1 MCRGRYLLQVLKLER
16 LLEQRT
22 WRSAVYTSAGR
33 RGNCQTFEWAAV
45 VNGRRPNG
53 DVRPIPDSDRTDV
66 GAQYPTMPM
75 ILLAFIT
82 MLHNTQG
89 GLDILRDVLL
99 AAIDNK
105 FVNVFDDEEMCVTPS
120 SIFD

>member
-45 VNGRRPNG
+45 VNGLTEMLGPFLTATELMLGPNT
-53 DVRPIPDSDRTDV
+53 R
-66 GAQYPTMPM
+66 
-75 ILLAFIT
+75 LCL
-82 MLHNTQG
+82 
-89 GLDILRDVLL
+89 
-99 AAIDNK
+99 
-105 FVNVFDDEEMCVTPS
+105 
-120 SIFD
+120 